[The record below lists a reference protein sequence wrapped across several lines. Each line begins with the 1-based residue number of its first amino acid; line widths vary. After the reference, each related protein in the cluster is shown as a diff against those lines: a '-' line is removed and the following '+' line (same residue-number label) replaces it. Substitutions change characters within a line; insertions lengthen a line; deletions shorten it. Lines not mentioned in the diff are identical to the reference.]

1 MPVGNQT
8 KETVTSAPDQKVTST
23 TSLPQKRRAIYIV
36 LHVSTIKIGQLVGK
50 ASAPVKVHK
59 YNPKPPHPSCLPPS
73 NIVLENS
80 RYQKLINLLVDS

>member
-1 MPVGNQT
+1 VPVVNQA
-8 KETVTSAPDQKVTST
+8 KEPVTTAPDQKATST

-59 YNPKPPHPSCLPPS
+59 YNPTPPPPP
-73 NIVLENS
+73 NIVLDNS
-80 RYQKLINLLVDS
+80 RHHKLINLLIDL

>member
-1 MPVGNQT
+1 MPILNQA
-8 KETVTSAPDQKVTST
+8 KETVTTAPDQKATST

-59 YNPKPPHPSCLPPS
+59 YNPTPPPPPHPQYGIGELTQQQTNKFIS
-73 NIVLENS
+73 
-80 RYQKLINLLVDS
+80 

>member
-1 MPVGNQT
+1 MPVVNQT
-8 KETVTSAPDQKVTST
+8 KETVTTAPDQKATST

-59 YNPKPPHPSCLPPS
+59 YNPTPPPPPPTP
-73 NIVLENS
+73 NMVLENS
-80 RYQKLINLLVDS
+80 RNNKLINLLVDL

>member
-1 MPVGNQT
+1 MPVVNQT
-8 KETVTSAPDQKVTST
+8 KETVTTAPDQKATST

-59 YNPKPPHPSCLPPS
+59 YNPTPPPT

-80 RYQKLINLLVDS
+80 RNQKQINSLVDL

>member
-1 MPVGNQT
+1 MSVVNQA
-8 KETVTSAPDQKVTST
+8 KETVTTAPDQKATST

-59 YNPKPPHPSCLPPS
+59 NNITPPLPPPQYS
-73 NIVLENS
+73 IGDNH
-80 RYQKLINLLVDS
+80 KLINLLTDL

>member
-1 MPVGNQT
+1 MPILNQA
-8 KETVTSAPDQKVTST
+8 KETVTTAPDQKATST

-59 YNPKPPHPSCLPPS
+59 YNLTPPPPPPNMVLGNSC
-73 NIVLENS
+73 NN
-80 RYQKLINLLVDS
+80 KLINLLVDL

>member
-1 MPVGNQT
+1 MSVVNQA
-8 KETVTSAPDQKVTST
+8 KETVTTAPDQKATST

-59 YNPKPPHPSCLPPS
+59 YNPTPPPPQYS
-73 NIVLENS
+73 IGDNH
-80 RYQKLINLLVDS
+80 KLINLLTDL

>member
-1 MPVGNQT
+1 MPVVNQT
-8 KETVTSAPDQKVTST
+8 KETVTTAPDQNATST

-59 YNPKPPHPSCLPPS
+59 YNPTPPHPPPP

-80 RYQKLINLLVDS
+80 RNDKLINLLVDL